1 MRYEFKKIVKND
13 YETYKYLLKIYNSM
27 SYCKDKEMIFDLF
40 GTQRFESNLIAIL
53 YLIIELANN
62 YGKVISFIMPDN
74 KIYNGK
80 DGAYKCF
87 NYYANKSY
95 RKSFFK
101 PRCIIGNPNKK
112 EIEDVLTK
120 FLYELELFEQDK
132 ISIMIK
138 QEVLDYI
145 Y

>member
-1 MRYEFKKIVKND
+1 MITMVREYEIWIQKIVKND
-13 YETYKYLLKIYNSM
+13 YETYKYLLKIYNSI

-95 RKSFFK
+95 RKSFFSQ
-101 PRCIIGNPNKK
+101 
-112 EIEDVLTK
+112 DV
-120 FLYELELFEQDK
+120 
-132 ISIMIK
+132 
-138 QEVLDYI
+138 
-145 Y
+145 

>member
-1 MRYEFKKIVKND
+1 MNSKIVKND
-13 YETYKYLLKIYNSM
+13 YETYKYLLKYITVYHIV
-27 SYCKDKEMIFDLF
+27 KDKEMIFDLF
-40 GTQRFESNLIAIL
+40 RTQRFESNLIAIL

-95 RKSFFK
+95 RKSFF
-101 PRCIIGNPNKK
+101 
-112 EIEDVLTK
+112 
-120 FLYELELFEQDK
+120 
-132 ISIMIK
+132 
-138 QEVLDYI
+138 
-145 Y
+145 